1 MVDGQNEATQVTDES
16 ILAEARQR
24 YTAGVSVRGLRR
36 PHDAPDAAWWT
47 VQRRKLR
54 GGERAAYLMLR
65 WRNPETGGPT
75 VRSLGRLD

>member
-1 MVDGQNEATQVTDES
+1 MHDTDS
-16 ILAEARQR
+16 IITEARQR
-24 YTAGVSVRGLRR
+24 YRATRRVRGLRK
-36 PHDAPDAAWWT
+36 PDGAPDGAWWS

-54 GGERAAYLMLR
+54 GGKSAAYLMLR